1 MLEFNNRTTI
11 DASGSRLGLYREPE
25 EDIESFRSRV
35 LKALEK
41 EFEYNKYSFR
51 DSLDYITSNRS
62 KALFTLNVINESYI
76 DISFDGI
83 ELLVGEESFL
93 IKEFKFVK
101 DFVDKLRTKG
111 LSVTYLDDSSEK
123 LYLKSSNILP
133 FSTKRQRLNFK
144 TEKSEQVF
152 VNDKN
157 VSEVYDDLGRYSSSG
172 NGNEFFNNSNSKEEW
187 YVKDKEDGYILKES
201 QNEDYISYQYSD
213 FPMVIE
219 WNEFR
224 YYSPSDST
232 FDYRIKDS
240 VKVLKEDEEETPY
253 ILTQEGAKLLN
264 KLYKISNTYWGK

>member
-1 MLEFNNRTTI
+1 MLKFNNRTTI

-62 KALFTLNVINESYI
+62 KALFTLNVVDGNYI
-76 DISFDGI
+76 DVSFDGI
-83 ELLVGEESFL
+83 ELLVGENSFL

-101 DFVDKLRTKG
+101 DFVVKLRENG
-111 LSVTYLDDSSEK
+111 LSVDYLGDSNEK

-152 VNDKN
+152 VNDSN
-157 VSEVYDDLGRYSSSG
+157 VSEVYDDLGRYSSSDNESEVFN
-172 NGNEFFNNSNSKEEW
+172 NGNTKEEW

-213 FPMVIE
+213 FPIVIE
-219 WNEFR
+219 WNQFR

-232 FDYRIKDS
+232 FDYRIKDN
-240 VKVLKEDEEETPY
+240 VKVLKEDAKETPY